1 MHVASAL
8 SQVCRCL
15 PFIHRIHQ
23 VDEVVTLA
31 ELRRIIKT
39 QFLQYKDVK
48 DPRVRMRRGWAPC
61 MGCTW
66 RRCVHG
72 GAGRACS
79 SAVLGFRAWSL
90 QHEHMGILPLTRA
103 Q

>member
-48 DPRVRMRRGWAPC
+48 DPRVRMQRVGTMHGLHIRPC
-61 MGCTW
+61 AWWSRSRMCK
-66 RRCVHG
+66 CS
-72 GAGRACS
+72 AGIQGMVPTA
-79 SAVLGFRAWSL
+79 
-90 QHEHMGILPLTRA
+90 
-103 Q
+103 